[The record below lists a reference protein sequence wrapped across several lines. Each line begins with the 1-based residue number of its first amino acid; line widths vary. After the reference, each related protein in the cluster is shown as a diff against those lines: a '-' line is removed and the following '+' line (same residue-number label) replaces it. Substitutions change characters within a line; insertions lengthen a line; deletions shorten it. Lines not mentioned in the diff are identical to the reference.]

1 VTSRLLVPVL
11 SSRNARNQ
19 HSPSR
24 PISPSKLTPY
34 TRNVTA
40 PAPAVLRGWARSW
53 SSRSIC
59 IGFCGR
65 GSVAISSTGGVPCV
79 ALPLNC
85 LEFLEREACC
95 EPHQNRRPA
104 GPLWHLLRSLAT
116 QPFRWGPSWA
126 RGGMVRALG
135 PSNSRAVACSRN
147 RLLRTFPRSAGWQ
160 SAQAAQNESCLP
172 LKRLESGR
180 NATLFCCGKS
190 KRAPPSSTMH
200 VCTDQCAR
208 ARASG
213 WPPARPNAERVCGGG
228 VVGTRLSL
236 NDTGADHRARKKT
249 SSTETKRS
257 CEQPELDVFD
267 A

>member
-1 VTSRLLVPVL
+1 VL

-147 RLLRTFPRSAGWQ
+147 RLLRTFARSAGWQ

-172 LKRLESGR
+172 LRRLESGR
-180 NATLFCCGKS
+180 NASLFCGCIEIAQRW
-190 KRAPPSSTMH
+190 RAPPSTTTTS
-200 VCTDQCAR
+200 VRGLRLGQAGGRRRGR
-208 ARASG
+208 AK
-213 WPPARPNAERVCGGG
+213 NAERVCGGG

-236 NDTGADHRARKKT
+236 NDASADHRARKRRRRQ
-249 SSTETKRS
+249 TETKRS
-257 CEQPELDVFD
+257 QPRFDVL
-267 A
+267 APRR